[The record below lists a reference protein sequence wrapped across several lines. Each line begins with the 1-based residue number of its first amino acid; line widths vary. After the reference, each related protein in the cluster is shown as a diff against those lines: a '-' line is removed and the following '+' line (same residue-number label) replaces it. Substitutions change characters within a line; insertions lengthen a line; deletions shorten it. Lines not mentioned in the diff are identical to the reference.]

1 MSTWFGKLLITV
13 SLVFQAYLLFE
24 NQTVATAFN
33 TKLQAALEACDC
45 IPADIAGHILQHG
58 RLVIV
63 GLLGS
68 SVLMILSR
76 CWCIKLLP
84 LIALSALLYI
94 EHQPFTKIPCIGCT
108 RLWEKV
114 AVIGAIIYL
123 MGSDCGASSCTKPC
137 ATKTEKS
144 SKTEKAHT
152 A

>member
-45 IPADIAGHILQHG
+45 IPADIA
-58 RLVIV
+58 
-63 GLLGS
+63 